1 MPRRLR
7 GTVRCPSWS
16 GGSSTTSRSRSRITA
31 TVPPRSSGC
40 GAMPSRVRLSGT
52 RRRPFPTGRWL
63 HLPLRTPT
71 FGWACRNTVATMM
84 PTRATTRFVSGTAPL
99 AKTSWRRTRRWVRT
113 PSRPASPRDS
123 ISRPMPCSASPRPA
137 TRPLVRSRSAQGPSC
152 SSTPRRSA
160 ASPSLSPQRALQS
173 RRAASS
179 TTWS

>member
-7 GTVRCPSWS
+7 GTVRCPPWS
-16 GGSSTTSRSRSRITA
+16 GGSSTTSRSRSRIMT

-71 FGWACRNTVATMM
+71 FGWAYRNTVATMM

-123 ISRPMPCSASPRPA
+123 TLRPAPCSASPRPA
-137 TRPLVRSRSAQGPSC
+137 TRPPARSRSAQGPSC
-152 SSTPRRSA
+152 SSTPRRST
-160 ASPSLSPQRALQS
+160 ASPSPSPQLASPFRAM
-173 RRAASS
+173 SS